1 MKRIGIEALLAW
13 AYRQELPKAGG
24 DLVVRHA
31 GPGASRGGWDPV
43 SEYGET
49 LALIQMSNHWGCV
62 PDFSSED
69 GPHPDAV
76 LVGQAVSR
84 LAGVSFDAAPGYD
97 VLTDLVLADGSQ
109 LTETER
115 DDCHMRGLAI
125 AQINGGR
132 MPATIARLA
141 ILGQFP
147 EWRATEAVTRKPVC
161 GANGKEAWFRMVERS
176 AGEGRPLMMVE
187 ADGFDRVLRRP
198 YPNAYRKARLT
209 PDPARLVSDRAEY
222 QVFVLALAALAAD
235 LDGTLAEH
243 RVDGPSRRLWPWD
256 DRRVAQA
263 SGGAFAVNFVDQDD
277 DTHRRE
283 RKVA

>member
-13 AYRQELPKAGG
+13 AYRQELPKAGADG
-24 DLVVRHA
+24 FGRHA
-31 GPGASRGGWDPV
+31 GPGPSAGGWDMV

-76 LVGQAVSR
+76 LVGQAVAR
-84 LAGVSFDAAPGYD
+84 LAEVSFEAAPGYD
-97 VLTDLVLADGSQ
+97 VLTDIVLADGSQ
-109 LTETER
+109 LTEVER
-115 DDCHMRGLAI
+115 ADCHARGLAI

-132 MPATIARLA
+132 MPATVARLA

-147 EWRATEAVTRKPVC
+147 EWRIGEPVVRKPVC

-176 AGEGRPLMMVE
+176 AGEGRPPLTVE
-187 ADGFDRVLRRP
+187 ADGFDRVRQRP
-198 YPNAYRKARLT
+198 HPGAYRKARLT

-235 LDGTLAEH
+235 LDGTMAEH

-256 DRRVAQA
+256 DARHGQT
-263 SGGAFAVNFVDQDD
+263 SGRAFAVNFSHNGDVA
-277 DTHRRE
+277 HRQA